1 MNYLLLRRTLCDN
14 PDLMA
19 RVTLFAAGL
28 SDRSQDCSVVS
39 LRNNQGNGN
48 VLCGSNPAKSMKEL
62 AAREP
67 GVYEVGGWGGW
78 CGWVVGWT
86 GGRLKW
92 LGG

>member
-14 PDLMA
+14 PDIMS

-28 SDRSQDCSVVS
+28 SNRSQDCSVVS

-48 VLCGSNPAKSMKEL
+48 VLCGPNLKTSMKEL

-67 GVYEVGGWGGW
+67 GVYEVGDDSF
-78 CGWVVGWT
+78 
-86 GGRLKW
+86 
-92 LGG
+92 